1 MRTTLGF
8 QHDQRS
14 REELER
20 DGYVLLERTSAYHSK
35 RDHTPVW
42 IELYMKGSDM
52 VMRLLE
58 TPDLYKTMNDI
69 EARHGR
75 A

>member
-8 QHDQRS
+8 QPDQRS

-20 DGYVLLERTSAYHSK
+20 DGYALLERTSAYHSK
-35 RDHTPVW
+35 SDHTPVW

-52 VMRLLE
+52 VIRLLE
-58 TPDLYKTMNDI
+58 TPDLYKTMNDLGGQ
-69 EARHGR
+69 HGR